1 METNSLPW
9 GITEAGRD
17 ENRVS
22 KKEKTRTR
30 GSGGGGVRGGSR
42 RMETPLHNSKQLQ
55 NNHAACPGISFSQG
69 QYHIQIFTSATEG
82 NIFQNAPSCLRKS
95 IHL

>member
-1 METNSLPW
+1 
-9 GITEAGRD
+9 
-17 ENRVS
+17 
-22 KKEKTRTR
+22 
-30 GSGGGGVRGGSR
+30 
-42 RMETPLHNSKQLQ
+42 METPLHNSKQLQ